1 MYLARPARAYCK
13 TSEEI
18 KSVMAVSG
26 GFCVNDEQTSRAVI
40 KPEQQVHIKYLGAA
54 TATQARILIL

>member
-1 MYLARPARAYCK
+1 M
-13 TSEEI
+13 T
-18 KSVMAVSG
+18 VSG
-26 GFCVNDEQTSRAVI
+26 GLCVNDEQTSRAVIDI